1 MRVHSLNCTSY
12 QYQQSSILSRKFSFA
27 ANSLEYSAFDIKRDL
42 EFFRPFLLTEM
53 LVSTLS
59 TYVKRAWKTFLSSPL
74 FFLKLSEVV
83 HWSKP
88 IGVSQLHCKMCHIF
102 VWQSEGRGQHLFTL
116 SLLHTCQ
123 KVGIKIFHCTP
134 KNLRTVKLF
143 GRLIWG
149 QVSNNMV
156 YIYYFDLRPTGSR
169 GAGPKETKVHQTT
182 RLLRLFRF
190 SKPIDAVRQLKR
202 PSREKVRQ

>member
-27 ANSLEYSAFDIKRDL
+27 ANSLESSAFDIKRDL
-42 EFFRPFLLTEM
+42 EFFKPFLLTEM
-53 LVSTLS
+53 LVSSTLS
-59 TYVKRAWKTFLSSPL
+59 TYVKRATFLSSL
-74 FFLKLSEVV
+74 SHLYFLQLSEVV

-88 IGVSQLHCKMCHIF
+88 FGVSQLLCKMCHIF

-143 GRLIWG
+143 IFSCMTIG
-149 QVSNNMV
+149 SFN
-156 YIYYFDLRPTGSR
+156 LRPS
-169 GAGPKETKVHQTT
+169 V
-182 RLLRLFRF
+182 
-190 SKPIDAVRQLKR
+190 
-202 PSREKVRQ
+202 